1 MAIIVQDVLDYP
13 HSEGQVEKDK
23 MVKVERQSRIAM
35 V

>member
-13 HSEGQVEKDK
+13 HSEGVEKDK